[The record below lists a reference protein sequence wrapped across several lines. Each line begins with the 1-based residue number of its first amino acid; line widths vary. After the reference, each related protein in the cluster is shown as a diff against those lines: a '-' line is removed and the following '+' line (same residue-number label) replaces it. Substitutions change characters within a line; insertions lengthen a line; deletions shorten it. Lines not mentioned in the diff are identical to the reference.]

1 MSVDIGLIQC
11 CRQTYELTKARFD
24 EEKEYK
30 RRKLDLEEREMLFK
44 EAKAGLISKMTFDR
58 QYARFWG
65 GHKSAHHRK
74 SPSPSSE
81 SGRGSVD
88 WDIEQLDEDM
98 ANSDGLDLDG
108 I

>member
-1 MSVDIGLIQC
+1 MGIGLIKC
-11 CRQTYELTKARFD
+11 CRQTFELTKARFD

-44 EAKAGLISKMTFDR
+44 EAKASLISKTAYDR

-65 GHKSAHHRK
+65 GHKSARRRK

-81 SGRGSVD
+81 SDRGSPE
-88 WDIEQLDEDM
+88 WDIERLNEDM
-98 ANSDGLDLDG
+98 ANSDGLGLDG
-108 I
+108 V